1 MGKGLVPILSVILT
15 LMTVVAV
22 SLSVLLWLK
31 TTETQPETE
40 SRQTNYMIGVGRADC
55 TGPAAEVAMMGY
67 ASPSQVAKGIHTR
80 LYSRAFITA
89 DFSGNRVV
97 FVSVDV
103 GMISQKVRLEVLMR
117 LKDKYGSQYN
127 ESNVVLS
134 GTHTHSGPGGYFQY
148 SLFVIASQ
156 GFIKPCFEAITSGI
170 VHSIDIAHGNMKP
183 GNLFLSRGEV
193 KESNANRSPF
203 SYLNNPAAE
212 RSRYKT
218 NTDEDILLLKLVDQE
233 GAPIGVVT
241 WFAVH
246 AVSMN
251 LTNKLISSDNMGY
264 AAYLFEQEM
273 NPGFLPGEGPFVAL
287 FSSSNLGDSSPNTKG
302 PHCSQT
308 GVSCANVN
316 SYCDVGGSKTC
327 ISMGPGDDIFESTK
341 RIGENIYSKAKELF
355 SEEGRTLTGPVNSA
369 QQWVNMT
376 DVVVRF
382 NSTHTAKTCK
392 PALGYSFAAGTTDG
406 PGSLNIMQGTTEGNA
421 FWDAI
426 RDFLSGPPSNE
437 TTECQAPKPI
447 LLDTGDMT
455 RPLPWHP
462 EIVDVQMVTFGDFA
476 VLAVPGEF
484 TTMSGRR
491 LREAVKKELQRNEF
505 FQSADVV
512 ISGLSN
518 VYTHYVTTF
527 EEYQI
532 QRYEGAST
540 IYGPHTLAA
549 YLQLYGGLARAI
561 ANGSAHDLPQGPSP
575 PLFNES
581 QLSSNLA
588 DTPADRAPDGMS
600 FGDVLTAT
608 QPAYSKGDAYSITFV
623 SGNPRNSV
631 EFMRGGTFLTVEM
644 RDPQAGTW
652 RVIHTDASWETRFIW
667 DKGVFGRSN
676 ATVSWAIPATAE
688 AGKYRVRHFGHCKK
702 RKNGTDFSVQPYSG
716 TSPLFDVV

>member
-1 MGKGLVPILSVILT
+1 
-15 LMTVVAV
+15 
-22 SLSVLLWLK
+22 
-31 TTETQPETE
+31 
-40 SRQTNYMIGVGRADC
+40 MIGVGRADC
-55 TGPAAEVAMMGY
+55 TGPAVEVAMMGY
-67 ASPSQVAKGIHTR
+67 ASPSQVSKGIHTR
-80 LYSRAFITA
+80 LYSRAFIAA

-148 SLFVIASQ
+148 SLFVVASQ

-170 VHSIDIAHGNMKP
+170 LHSIDIAHGNMKP

-193 KESNANRSPF
+193 KESNINRSPF

-233 GAPIGVVT
+233 GTAIGVVT

-273 NPGFLPGEGPFVAL
+273 NPGFLPGEVSASMYNNSFVDMCVH
-287 FSSSNLGDSSPNTKG
+287 GYY
-302 PHCSQT
+302 T
-308 GVSCANVN
+308 GVHSTARTKDKIPAIDTPIIYTYSPVRPLLCMFTHTLTIQQLK
-316 SYCDVGGSKTC
+316 SFKT
-327 ISMGPGDDIFESTK
+327 
-341 RIGENIYSKAKELF
+341 NELF
-355 SEEGRTLTGPVNSA
+355 SGEGRTLTGPVNSA

-382 NSTHTAKTCK
+382 NSTHAKTCK

-406 PGSLNIMQGTTEGNA
+406 PGSLNFTQGTTEGNA

-426 RDFLSGPPSNE
+426 RDFLTGPPSNE

-447 LLDTGDMT
+447 LFDTGDMT

-505 FQSADVV
+505 FQSVDVM

-549 YLQLYGGLARAI
+549 YVQLYSGLARAI
-561 ANGSAHDLPQGPSP
+561 ANTTVEEARRKPSTPSYRLATLWWRCLPASRHDREPSLGSCAIAIGCAQEPLLHITRSDPSVTTP
-575 PLFNES
+575 I
-581 QLSSNLA
+581 SS
-588 DTPADRAPDGMS
+588 GGH
-600 FGDVLTAT
+600 F
-608 QPAYSKGDAYSITFV
+608 I
-623 SGNPRNSV
+623 
-631 EFMRGGTFLTVEM
+631 RGGTFLTVEWHN
-644 RDPQAGTW
+644 PQAGNW

-667 DKGVFGRSN
+667 DKGIFGRSN
-676 ATVSWAIPATAE
+676 ATVYWAIPASAE
-688 AGKYRVRHFGHCKK
+688 AGKYRVRHFGHYKQ
-702 RKNGTDFSVQPYSG
+702 KNGTDFTLHPYSG